1 MGCEITGGH
10 WLNSSGMVIITQ
22 RCAYPEVCLPGIVC
36 SLNHLQASWT
46 CGDSCLAPE
55 DQVLACSE
63 CEGGLQLS
71 LQQLSNQEVPPL
83 TRVWPHVYDHT
94 LQVLDEIFSQL
105 EGSGFCT
112 GTKDEDLCNVFLPMA
127 TYQGLPLLAE
137 GMIPDTWLL
146 DQVCNQAVSGTCWT
160 RFPNSPII
168 KSSFLK
174 LSVYKSLF
182 NDCNRVFTNK
192 SFRRATQHL
201 KCQMLGTS
209 QINWQIVRSL
219 KHICYIC
226 IYV

>member
-1 MGCEITGGH
+1 MRF
-10 WLNSSGMVIITQ
+10 L
-22 RCAYPEVCLPGIVC
+22 C
-36 SLNHLQASWT
+36 SLQHLQAGWT

-71 LQQLSNQEVPPL
+71 LQQLLNQEVP
-83 TRVWPHVYDHT
+83 TIARVSPHVYDQFHA

-105 EGSGFCT
+105 EGTGFCT

-146 DQVCNQAVSGTCWT
+146 DQVCNQAVSGTCW
-160 RFPNSPII
+160 RNCKISQSPHN
-168 KSSFLK
+168 KVSFLK

-192 SFRRATQHL
+192 SFRRATLHL
-201 KCQMLGTS
+201 KCQMLGS
-209 QINWQIVRSL
+209 NQINWQIVLSL
-219 KHICYIC
+219 KHMFNASLR
-226 IYV
+226 